1 MSGVQVTKV
10 LRVDCLS
17 ASALAMVK
25 KLVESGAGTLAA
37 PHVSCDIICADLGSK
52 FFPTL
57 VLAVT
62 DESSSAPK
70 NRGTDRQQVT
80 ILLRSWSEG
89 NKEALDQLMPLLYNE
104 LHRLARAS
112 LRNERPDHT
121 LRATALVHEAYM
133 KLVDYSF
140 PWENRLQFSAAAARV
155 IRHILVDYAKSSRR
169 QKRGGGAN
177 HVTLDEAVL
186 LGPETPSE
194 ILELDDALKLL
205 AQHDSRKSEIVE
217 LIFFGGLTYDEVAK
231 TLEISPVT
239 VHRDLKMA
247 KAFLYSQLARN
258 QQAIDQAP

>member
-1 MSGVQVTKV
+1 M
-10 LRVDCLS
+10 
-17 ASALAMVK
+17 
-25 KLVESGAGTLAA
+25 
-37 PHVSCDIICADLGSK
+37 ADERS
-52 FFPTL
+52 F
-57 VLAVT
+57 
-62 DESSSAPK
+62 APK
-70 NRGTDRQQVT
+70 NGGSDRQQVT
-80 ILLRSWSEG
+80 MLLRSWSEG
-89 NKEALDQLMPLLYNE
+89 NKQALDQLMPLLYDE

-112 LRNERPDHT
+112 LRNERPNHT

-186 LGPETPSE
+186 LGPETSSE
-194 ILELDDALKLL
+194 ILELDEALKLL
-205 AQHDSRKSEIVE
+205 AQRDPRKSEIVQ

-231 TLEISPVT
+231 ALDISPVT

-247 KAFLYSQLARN
+247 KAFLHTQLAKN
-258 QQAIDQAP
+258 LETPEQSP